1 MKPFPLL
8 LPALVFA
15 ILAPTAFAGTIAN
28 NGAPDQWLGS
38 FSDYDQGQQ
47 SGDNFTLGTSATAT
61 QIQWWG
67 FYLSGNTPPAQDNFT
82 IGFFKITA
90 GVPSSVPLF
99 SYLVGNAVGRADSGL
114 NTTAF
119 GSDLDIFSY
128 NALIPSSSFL
138 PGSYLLS
145 IVNNTAADTDDEW
158 AWASSESSGTGMEW
172 DPTLMQTLGSIL
184 PDTNSPSISLAP
196 CLRGEAAW
204 SSWRSDSSAFF
215 LSAVAWRC
223 EFRVDL
229 RLFGFILLL
238 K

>member
-172 DPTLMQTLGSIL
+172 YRNADADPWIDSSRYEFAFNITGTVPERGSSVVLLALGLISIL
-184 PDTNSPSISLAP
+184 PLRRRLA
-196 CLRGEAAW
+196 LRVP
-204 SSWRSDSSAFF
+204 R
-215 LSAVAWRC
+215 
-223 EFRVDL
+223 
-229 RLFGFILLL
+229 
-238 K
+238 